1 MVSEGVNVS
10 SILKGLISYGL
21 RPTRQRKLLAK
32 FIFSKGNHHFSAEEI
47 CRAVRKL
54 RAGVSRATVYNTLNQ
69 FTEAGFLREVVVSSG
84 QSLFDTNL
92 DNHYHFYDEVDGKL
106 IDIPGSEINVSLSD
120 NIPFKDEIT
129 DIDVVIRLQPA

>member
-1 MVSEGVNVS
+1 MVSEGGNLS
-10 SILKGLISYGL
+10 SIIKGLISSGL

-32 FIFSKGNHHFSAEEI
+32 IIFSKGNHHFSAEEI